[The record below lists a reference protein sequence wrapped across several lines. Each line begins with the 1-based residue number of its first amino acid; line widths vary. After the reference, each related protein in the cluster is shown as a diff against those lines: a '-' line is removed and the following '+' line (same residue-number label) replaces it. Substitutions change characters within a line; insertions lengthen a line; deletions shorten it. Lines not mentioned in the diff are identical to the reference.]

1 MVSRFN
7 QNAEAK
13 RKVDLVRTNP
23 SGSKTI
29 ARDLPCHWTS
39 TSKGDKE

>member
-23 SGSKTI
+23 SGSKTNRQRR
-29 ARDLPCHWTS
+29 AMSLDFSVEGR
-39 TSKGDKE
+39 

>member
-23 SGSKTI
+23 SGSKTELI
-29 ARDLPCHWTS
+29 EIEVIEDES
-39 TSKGDKE
+39 TVE